1 MKIKEWD
8 IPRTERIFELKM
20 EFGSCIT
27 VSGKNLV
34 SGEKIKIFAN
44 YYNRND

>member
-1 MKIKEWD
+1 MQVKEMN
-8 IPRTERIFELKM
+8 IPREERRFELKM